1 VHLVTAAQC
10 ESKGGPTPTPETLI
24 RAAQVARWLVAGN
37 GTAEV
42 YGLAAVTWGVA
53 HRQTDRLLNLARAEI
68 RAAWELERPE
78 LIALLLSRADLAFRM
93 AVEDRNVAAA
103 VGAISQ
109 AAKLARL

>member
-1 VHLVTAAQC
+1 MTAAQG

-42 YGLAAVTWGVA
+42 YELAADSWGIA

-78 LIALLLSRADLAFRM
+78 LIALLLSRSDLAFRM